1 MDALTFVP
9 ILIIACIGFGAT
21 MLGVVAESKAARRKL
36 LREERQEIIN
46 AIINYKRLSS
56 NPDVRDTKNA
66 IIDAITRRDSL

>member
-9 ILIIACIGFGAT
+9 ILIIACIGFGAI
-21 MLGVVAESKAARRKL
+21 MLGVIAESKATRRKL

-46 AIINYKRLSS
+46 AIIDYKRLSS
-56 NPDVRDTKNA
+56 SPDIRDTKNA